1 MDRNLIMNRPKLTIF
16 FQLDPWNPT
25 IGGIQTCISYV
36 LKHAPDAFDIQLVG
50 ITSDHQEVGQWRQ
63 AKLHGR
69 SFRFLPLLHIADDNV
84 RSFIP
89 TTLKYAWA
97 LRKHHFNSDFLQF
110 HRIEPTFMAQRWKGH
125 KILYIHNDIFQE
137 IKGDRDQGG
146 ILWKRF
152 PWAYFSLEK
161 RLVTQFSSIFS
172 CNSNAARLY
181 RENYPTI
188 ADRVSYLPNTFDS
201 DLFYPL
207 SGIDRHKGRQEL
219 AQKLGLSDKTR
230 FILFA
235 GRLHPQ
241 KDPSLLVR
249 SMAAIKNPDAH
260 LLIVGK
266 GELKDEIVAELHQLG
281 INEKV
286 TLVGPVKQTEL
297 ADLYRISEMF
307 VLTSAYEGLARGSL
321 EALACGTPVVTTR
334 AGETPNFLD
343 PDSGLVCDERDP
355 VVIATAW
362 DRVLQ
367 QRELFP
373 SEACVRVANP
383 YQASKVVKD
392 LYGSLLQRWRSD
404 KHKNQLV

>member
-1 MDRNLIMNRPKLTIF
+1 MNRPKLTIF

-36 LKHAPDAFDIQLVG
+36 LKYAPDAFDIQLVG
-50 ITSDHQEVGQWRQ
+50 ITSDRQRIGQWRQ
-63 AKLHGR
+63 AELHGR
-69 SFRFLPLLHIADDNV
+69 SFKFLPLLCIADDNV
-84 RSFIP
+84 RSLIP

-97 LRKHHFNSDFLQF
+97 LRKYRLDSDFLQF
-110 HRIEPTFMAQRWKGH
+110 HRIEPTFVAKGWKGH

-137 IKGDRDQGG
+137 VKGGSNRGG

-152 PWAYFSLEK
+152 PWAYFALEK
-161 RLVTQFSSIFS
+161 RLVTQFNSIFS

-181 RENYPTI
+181 KENYPAI

-201 DLFYPL
+201 ELFYPL
-207 SGIDRHKGRQEL
+207 SGLDRNQGRQAL
-219 AQKLGLSDKTR
+219 AQKLGLADQTQ

-249 SMAAIKNPDAH
+249 SMAALKDPNAH

-266 GELKDEIVAELHQLG
+266 GELKGEIVAELHQLG
-281 INEKV
+281 ISERV
-286 TLVGPVKQTEL
+286 TLMGPVKQTEL

-343 PDSGLVCDERDP
+343 PDSGIVCDERDP
-355 VVIATAW
+355 VVIAADW

-373 SEACVRVANP
+373 SEACVRVASP

-392 LYGSLLQRWRSD
+392 LYGGLLQHWQANNREESG
-404 KHKNQLV
+404 